1 MSHDRYKV
9 PISIKNTST
18 ENLVRELAT
27 LTGASLTETIH
38 DALEDRLN
46 RLKRERR
53 GRTMA
58 QEIEEIA
65 MRCSQRPVI
74 SSLTADAILGYD
86 ELGIPTR

>member
-1 MSHDRYKV
+1 M
-9 PISIKNTST
+9 PISIKNSNT
-18 ENLVRELAT
+18 ENLVREVAT

-46 RLKRERR
+46 RLKRERS
-53 GRTMA
+53 GRTLL

-74 SSLTADAILGYD
+74 SSLTADEILGYD
-86 ELGIPTR
+86 EFGIPAR

>member
-1 MSHDRYKV
+1 M

-18 ENLVRELAT
+18 ENLARELAT
-27 LTGASLTETIH
+27 LTGASLTDTIH

-53 GRTMA
+53 GRTMV

-74 SSLTADAILGYD
+74 SNLTADEILGYD
-86 ELGIPTR
+86 ELVRPRHPTQRKR

>member
-1 MSHDRYKV
+1 MK
-9 PISIKNTST
+9 PIA
-18 ENLVRELAT
+18 RELAT

-46 RLKRERR
+46 RLKRERS
-53 GRTMA
+53 GRTLL

-74 SSLTADAILGYD
+74 SSLTADEILGYD
-86 ELGIPTR
+86 EFGIPAR